1 MKFTLALRWI
11 LPVMALV
18 VMALRIPIQ
27 TPWIDEAAIVTY
39 GASAWGIPSQL
50 SDTKVLYW
58 LGSLFTYL
66 FYEVLPGGM
75 GARWFSWI
83 GAIFLLTMWELW
95 ARQNRVQATH
105 RAVLGAAL
113 LLLPVV
119 QFEGSNGRLDLWAIG
134 WAFAAFTSYQNLSS
148 PPRIRLLLTGILAGI
163 SVAFW
168 FTGLITLLLLPF
180 LALTPDRSQGHFL
193 ADRFRELP
201 LLLLGFVVPF
211 SLMGI
216 FRFDYMSE
224 SVEALEAMIQSR
236 IQMGTAEISSRTFV
250 REPNLA
256 PTLIPTS
263 LLWLISWG
271 SRCPGRPGNRTPWF
285 MEAGVVVGVFIL
297 VVVSHLYHG
306 RLVYWLP
313 IPFAFV
319 ALNLSAK
326 PQALRNGLMISIAVL
341 GFGYSMFTSKARAKR
356 AFAPV
361 NPTVQLERRLD
372 AWEVKTGDL
381 IFYCGDYHLT
391 CYFTPAP
398 VQGFDGTFD
407 VHKLQAATHVFID
420 SMRCFSAPDATE
432 LQRLGFEKW
441 EPSSPEDIAALIG
454 QPATI
459 PEVWIRKTIGNR

>member
-1 MKFTLALRWI
+1 
-11 LPVMALV
+11 MALL

-27 TPWIDEAAIVTY
+27 TPWIDEAAIVIY

-50 SDTKVLYW
+50 PDTKVLYW

-66 FYEVLPGGM
+66 FYEALPGSM
-75 GARWFSWI
+75 GARWFSWL
-83 GAIFLLTMWELW
+83 GAIFLLAMWELW
-95 ARQNRVQATH
+95 AIQNRVSAAH
-105 RAVLGAAL
+105 RAVLAAAL

-134 WAFAAFTSYQNLSS
+134 WAFAAFTSYQTRSS
-148 PPRIRLLLTGILAGI
+148 PPPIRLLLTGILAGI

-180 LALTPDRSQGHFL
+180 LALTPDRSLGNFL

-201 LLLLGFVVPF
+201 LLLLGFVLPF
-211 SLMGI
+211 LVMGI
-216 FRFDYMSE
+216 FRFDYMFE
-224 SVEALEAMIQSR
+224 SFEALEAMIVSR
-236 IQMGTAEISSRTFV
+236 LTTGTAEISSGTLV
-250 REPNLA
+250 WHPLLA
-256 PTLIPTS
+256 QALIPTS

-271 SRCPGRPGNRTPWF
+271 SRCPGRSGNRTRWF
-285 MEAGVVVGVFIL
+285 MEAGVVAGVLFL
-297 VVVSHLYHG
+297 VVVSHFYHG

-319 ALNLSAK
+319 ALNLSAM
-326 PQALRNGLMISIAVL
+326 PQALRNGLMISLAVL
-341 GFGYSMFTSKARAKR
+341 GFGYSMFTSKALAKR

-361 NPTVQLERRLD
+361 NATVRMEKRLD

-381 IFYCGDYHLT
+381 IFCCGDYHLAA
-391 CYFTPAP
+391 YFTPAP

-407 VHKLQAATHVFID
+407 VRKLPTTTHVFID
-420 SMRCFSAPDATE
+420 TLRCNSAPDTTE

-441 EPSSPEDIAALIG
+441 EPSSPEDTAALKG

>member
-1 MKFTLALRWI
+1 MRWF
-11 LPVMALV
+11 LPVMALL

-50 SDTKVLYW
+50 PDTKILYW

-66 FYEVLPGGM
+66 FYEALPGSM
-75 GARWFSWI
+75 GARWFSWL

-95 ARQNRVQATH
+95 ARLNRVLATH
-105 RAVLGAAL
+105 RAVLAATL

-134 WAFAAFTSYQNLSS
+134 WAFAAFTSYQTLSS
-148 PPRIRLLLTGILAGI
+148 PPRIRLLLTGFLAGI

-201 LLLLGFVVPF
+201 LLLLGFVLPF
-211 SLMGI
+211 LLMGI
-216 FRFDYMSE
+216 FRFDYMFE
-224 SVEALEAMIQSR
+224 SVEVLEAMIAAK
-236 IQMGTAEISSRTFV
+236 IQMGTAEISSGTFV
-250 REPNLA
+250 REPILA
-256 PTLIPTS
+256 QTLIPTS
-263 LLWLISWG
+263 LFWLISWG
-271 SRCPGRPGNRTPWF
+271 SRCPGKPGNRTQWF
-285 MEAGVVVGVFIL
+285 MEAGVVAGVLVL

-313 IPFAFV
+313 IPFAFL
-319 ALNLSAK
+319 ALNLSAT
-326 PQALRNGLMISIAVL
+326 PQRIRSGLMISMAVL
-341 GFGYSMFTSKARAKR
+341 GFGYSMFTLKARASR

-372 AWEVKTGDL
+372 AWEVGAGDL
-381 IFYCGDYHLT
+381 ICFCGDYHLAF
-391 CYFTPAP
+391 YYTPAL
-398 VQGFDGTFD
+398 VQGFDGTFETD
-407 VHKLQAATHVFID
+407 KLPSATHVFID
-420 SMRCFSAPDATE
+420 TLRCAAAPDASK
-432 LQRLGFEKW
+432 LQALGFERW
-441 EPSSPEDIAALIG
+441 APSSPEEFALLDG
-454 QPATI
+454 FPKTI
-459 PEVWIRKTIGNR
+459 PEVWIRKSSGNR